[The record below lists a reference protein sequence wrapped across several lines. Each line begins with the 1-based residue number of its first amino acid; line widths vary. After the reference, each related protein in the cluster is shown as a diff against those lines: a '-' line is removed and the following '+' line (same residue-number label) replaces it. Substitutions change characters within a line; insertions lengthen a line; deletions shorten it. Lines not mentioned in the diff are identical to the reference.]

1 MTMAKRKSL
10 GRGLDAL
17 LSTKIKP
24 NDQAMETGL
33 KEIPVEFL
41 QRGRYQPRLDM
52 REESLEELA
61 NTIRSRGL
69 FQPIVVRP
77 LGSGTGEPQYEI
89 VAGER
94 RWRAAQLAGL
104 QSVPALVKDITD
116 QDALEVA
123 LIENIQREDLN
134 ALEEARAFKSLV
146 DKFDMTHG
154 EVADAVGRGR
164 ASVSNLM
171 RLLELPNTVKNMLE
185 QRQLD
190 MGHARALLSLDS
202 AEAQVKLATRVIKE
216 GLSVRETER
225 AVKRLS
231 QPAGQ
236 NAGSGSSASK
246 DPNVV
251 RLEMEIGE
259 KLGAPVRIE
268 AQRVGGRIVIR
279 YHSLEELEGIVEHID

>member
-17 LSTKIKP
+17 LSTEIRP
-24 NDQAMETGL
+24 NDQAKETGL
-33 KEIPVEFL
+33 KEIPVDLL

-52 REESLEELA
+52 REGSLEELA
-61 NTIRSRGL
+61 NTIRSHGL

-77 LGSGTGEPQYEI
+77 LGSGTGGAQYEI

-104 QSVPALVKDITD
+104 QSVPALVKDIPD
-116 QDALEVA
+116 QAALAVA

-134 ALEEARAFKSLV
+134 ALEEARAFKCLV
-146 DKFDMTHG
+146 DEFDMTHG
-154 EVADAVGRGR
+154 EVADAVGRSR
-164 ASVSNLM
+164 TSVSNLM
-171 RLLELPNTVKNMLE
+171 RLLELPDAVKGMLE
-185 QRQLD
+185 QRKLD
-190 MGHARALLSLDS
+190 MGHARALLSLGS
-202 AEAQVKLATRVIKE
+202 AEAQAKLATRVIKE

-225 AVKRLS
+225 AAKRLS
-231 QPAGQ
+231 QPDGQ
-236 NAGSGSSASK
+236 NVGSRSSASK
-246 DPNVV
+246 DPNVA

-268 AQRVGGRIVIR
+268 TQRVGGRIVIR

>member
-1 MTMAKRKSL
+1 MAKRKSL

-17 LSTKIKP
+17 LSTEIRP

-33 KEIPVEFL
+33 KEIPVDRL

-52 REESLEELA
+52 REEGLEELA
-61 NTIRSRGL
+61 NTIRSHGL

-77 LGSGTGEPQYEI
+77 LGSGNGESQYEI

-134 ALEEARAFKSLV
+134 ALEEARAIKRLV
-146 DKFDMTHG
+146 VKFDMTHG
-154 EVADAVGRGR
+154 EVADAVGRSR

-171 RLLELPNTVKNMLE
+171 RLLELPDAVKGMLE

-202 AEAQVKLATRVIKE
+202 AEAQAKLAIRVVKE

-225 AVKRLS
+225 AAKRLS
-231 QPAGQ
+231 RPAGQ
-236 NAGSGSSASK
+236 NVGSRSAVSE
-246 DPNVV
+246 DPNVA

-268 AQRVGGRIVIR
+268 TQRVGGRIVIR

>member
-1 MTMAKRKSL
+1 MAKRKSL

-17 LSTKIKP
+17 LSTEIRP
-24 NDQAMETGL
+24 NEQAMETGL
-33 KEIPVEFL
+33 KEIPVDLL
-41 QRGRYQPRLDM
+41 QRGLFQPRLDM

-77 LGSGTGEPQYEI
+77 LGSGAGESQYEI

-134 ALEEARAFKSLV
+134 ALEEARAFKRLV
-146 DKFDMTHG
+146 VKFDMTHG
-154 EVADAVGRGR
+154 EVADAVGRSR

-171 RLLELPNTVKNMLE
+171 RLLELPDTVKNMLE

-202 AEAQVKLATRVIKE
+202 AEAQAKLATRVIKE

-231 QPAGQ
+231 RPAGQ

-246 DPNVV
+246 DPNVA

-268 AQRVGGRIVIR
+268 TQRVGGRIVIR